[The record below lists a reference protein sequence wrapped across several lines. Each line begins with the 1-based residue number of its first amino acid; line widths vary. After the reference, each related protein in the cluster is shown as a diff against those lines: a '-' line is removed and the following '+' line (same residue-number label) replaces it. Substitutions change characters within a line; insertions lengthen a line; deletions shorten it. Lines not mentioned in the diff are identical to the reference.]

1 MNISKIESGD
11 IFKEMSGINI
21 SDSKFFFYFSTEKEK
36 YLEVYD
42 LLVEVVNFYG
52 KVSAIGFGKEYNPYN
67 RSKLIIDKIG
77 HFGHYNFKGFSKSNK
92 LNRKFLFKDEI
103 IYFSHYIGEFGDQD
117 TFYSLIHNKTNR
129 IYLEIIEKDFD
140 SEMELKERYIGLNS
154 NTSVRI
160 LFGFDIYEE
169 LYLIFIGEESC
180 IEKIRNYS
188 KSKKYFNEAPK
199 QNNLTRITYLETD
212 FSLVKN
218 FFKLLCL

>member
-11 IFKEMSGINI
+11 IFKKMSGINI

-52 KVSAIGFGKEYNPYN
+52 KVNAIGFGKEYNPYN

-77 HFGHYNFKGFSKSNK
+77 YFGQYNFKGFSKSNK
-92 LNRKFLFKDEI
+92 LNRKFLFKGEI
-103 IYFSHYIGEFGDQD
+103 IYFSYYIGEFGDQD

-140 SEMELKERYIGLNS
+140 SEMELKEHYIGLNS

-188 KSKKYFNEAPK
+188 KSKNILMEL
-199 QNNLTRITYLETD
+199 QNKII
-212 FSLVKN
+212 
-218 FFKLLCL
+218 

>member
-1 MNISKIESGD
+1 
-11 IFKEMSGINI
+11 INI

-77 HFGHYNFKGFSKSNK
+77 YFGQYNFKGFSKSNK
-92 LNRKFLFKDEI
+92 LNRKFLFKGEI
-103 IYFSHYIGEFGDQD
+103 IYFSYYIGEFGDQD

-140 SEMELKERYIGLNS
+140 SEMELKEHYIGLNS

-188 KSKKYFNEAPK
+188 KSKNILMEL
-199 QNNLTRITYLETD
+199 QNKII
-212 FSLVKN
+212 
-218 FFKLLCL
+218 